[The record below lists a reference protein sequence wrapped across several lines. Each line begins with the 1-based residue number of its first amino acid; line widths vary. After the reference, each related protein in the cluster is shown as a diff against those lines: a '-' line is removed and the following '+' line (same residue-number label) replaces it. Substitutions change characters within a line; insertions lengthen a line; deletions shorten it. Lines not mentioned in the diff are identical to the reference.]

1 MVIPLHHWAY
11 IKFKY
16 STLKNEII
24 IITLLYI
31 WIRQTDQKSE
41 NVRLE
46 KSQQPINKQT
56 NIKTQVYPVYRRNIL
71 DPKTQIDSEL
81 KGKNCA
87 LSKQLT

>member
-16 STLKNEII
+16 STLENEII

-31 WIRQTDQKSE
+31 WITQTDQKSE

-46 KSQQPINKQT
+46 KSQPTNQQT
-56 NIKTQVYPVYRRNIL
+56 NKNQ
-71 DPKTQIDSEL
+71 DSSVCNL
-81 KGKNCA
+81 
-87 LSKQLT
+87 

>member
-16 STLKNEII
+16 STLENEII

-46 KSQQPINKQT
+46 KKSTNQSTNKQKSRLKCMQS
-56 NIKTQVYPVYRRNIL
+56 IGEIL
-71 DPKTQIDSEL
+71 
-81 KGKNCA
+81 
-87 LSKQLT
+87 